1 MTSRDYANRKP
12 QKSKRG
18 KQSSG
23 SGQGS
28 RRFPFLILLITA
40 AGLAAFVYLLWT
52 ISGSSTDVKTST
64 KAAVEKTEQEVKA
77 VVTKPDPDALPPA
90 PKEEWTYL
98 EELENKQVEVD
109 VSAKRPLKPKRP
121 YQIQCASF
129 RKESQAESMKATIAF
144 QGLEAIVRKVKG
156 STGMWYKVVLG
167 PYDSK
172 RLAEKQR
179 HILQRG
185 GLNGCQIWLWE
196 G

>member
-1 MTSRDYANRKP
+1 MTSRDYANRNPK
-12 QKSKRG
+12 KNKKGNRSRG
-18 KQSSG
+18 K
-23 SGQGS
+23 GQVS
-28 RRFPFLILLITA
+28 RRFPLLILCITA
-40 AGLAAFVYLLWT
+40 IGLSAFIYLLWS
-52 ISGSSTDVKTST
+52 ISGSSTPSKKADKTT
-64 KAAVEKTEQEVKA
+64 IETPVKA
-77 VVTKPDPDALPPA
+77 VIAKPDPKALPPA
-90 PKEEWTYL
+90 PQEEWTYL
-98 EELENKQVEVD
+98 EELENKKVEVD
-109 VSAKRPLKPKRP
+109 VSEKRPTKPKRP

-144 QGLEAIVRKVKG
+144 QGLEAIIRKVQG
-156 STGMWYKVVLG
+156 TSGIWYKVVLG

>member
-1 MTSRDYANRKP
+1 MTSRDYANRNP
-12 QKSKRG
+12 QRNKKG
-18 KQSSG
+18 KKKSG
-23 SGQGS
+23 SGHGS

-40 AGLAAFVYLLWT
+40 LGLAAFIYLLWS
-52 ISGSSTDVKTST
+52 ISGSPTEGETIDTVSST
-64 KAAVEKTEQEVKA
+64 KEVQA
-77 VVTKPDPDALPPA
+77 VVAKPDPDALPPA
-90 PKEEWTYL
+90 PQEKWTYL

-109 VSAKRPLKPKRP
+109 LSAKRPVKPKRP

-129 RKESQAESMKATIAF
+129 RKEEQADSMKATIAF
-144 QGLEAIVRKVKG
+144 QGLEAIVRKVQG
-156 STGMWYKVVLG
+156 TSGMWYKVVLG